1 MTVNRIGIA
10 SALACVL
17 AVGAS
22 CTQHKPASNPGGLPQ
37 VSTDGDAPK
46 LNATTYLAHGHLLE
60 RQGAFE
66 KAELQYRKA
75 LDLQPDFV
83 TARNRLGITLNQL
96 GRHEEA
102 SEQFTRAIRL
112 QPGEAYLYNN
122 LGFSLLLEGKLP
134 EAEQAIRRALEL
146 KPNFPRASMNL
157 GVVLARA
164 GRNDEALAA
173 FEQATDEASAYYN
186 LAVVQSELGRY
197 SDAVRSLDTALRI
210 NPQLDVARAHL
221 HEIAQ
226 LAATQETQLQETRVL
241 QATVE
246 AQPQPPTQPPAP
258 QSASGDYT
266 VIERIDLDKQPLPP
280 AQPTPSPAP
289 TPAPQSPAP
298 QPSNPQPANPQP
310 TSPPAQPNPPPAE
323 PTPGSEPN
331 EGSGS
336 YEVIPLPPTPATP
349 GNPAPGNPSA
359 GVYPALGAELLDR
372 IDTALNAAYAALPG
386 WEQLWREV
394 EIELAAGLQDGS
406 TRT

>member
-1 MTVNRIGIA
+1 MTVTVNRIGIA
-10 SALACVL
+10 SVLACVL

-22 CTQHKPASNPGGLPQ
+22 CTQHKPDTKPGGLPQ
-37 VSTDGDAPK
+37 VTTDGDAPK

-102 SEQFTRAIRL
+102 SEQFTRALRL

-164 GRNDEALAA
+164 SRNDESIVA

-210 NPQLDVARAHL
+210 NPLLDVARAHL
-221 HEIAQ
+221 QEIAQ
-226 LAATQETQLQETRVL
+226 LAATQEPQPRETRVL
-241 QATVE
+241 QVTAE
-246 AQPQPPTQPPAP
+246 SQPQPAPPA
-258 QSASGDYT
+258 ASGDYS

-280 AQPTPSPAP
+280 AEPIANPA
-289 TPAPQSPAP
+289 PAPQTPPGNSNPP
-298 QPSNPQPANPQP
+298 PSNPQP
-310 TSPPAQPNPPPAE
+310 PNPSPAE
-323 PTPGSEPN
+323 PAPSNEPN
-331 EGSGS
+331 EGSGT
-336 YEVIPLPPTPATP
+336 YEVIPLPPTPTTP
-349 GNPAPGNPSA
+349 GSQPPGNPSA
-359 GVYPALGAELLDR
+359 GVYPPIGADLLDR
-372 IDTALNAAYAALPG
+372 IDAALNAAYASSPG
-386 WEQLWREV
+386 WERLWQEV
-394 EIELAAGLQDGS
+394 EFELATGLQ
-406 TRT
+406 TVTIRT